1 MQLKISSLND
11 IEASLLIFFKEKV
24 VAATNF
30 DDNWAVDLI
39 VESQDTIDTIN
50 GIMNLL
56 AAAKVGIVR
65 LLDTK
70 YDWYISDFLVTKM
83 LMTSMEYNG
92 KQIYIQKNSGLL
104 Y

>member
-11 IEASLLIFFKEKV
+11 IEASLLNFFKEKV
-24 VAATNF
+24 VAVTNF
-30 DDNWAVDLI
+30 DDNWAVDLV
-39 VESQDTIDTIN
+39 VEPQDTIDTIN
-50 GIMNLL
+50 GMMNLL

-65 LLDTK
+65 LLDIK

-83 LMTSMEYNG
+83 LMTSIEYNG
-92 KQIYIQKNSGLL
+92 KQIYIQKNAGLL

>member
-11 IEASLLIFFKEKV
+11 IEASLLNFFKEKV
-24 VAATNF
+24 VAVTNF

-50 GIMNLL
+50 GTMNLL

-92 KQIYIQKNSGLL
+92 KQIYIQKNAGLL